1 MDLNSSTPY
10 EELAGVYNTY
20 VDDMINEALS
30 DNRNALSK
38 EKLMKIPYSECYLNS
53 ITAAIGKQNKG
64 KTLTILKQI
73 IIIANT
79 SPYSHVLIYIN
90 RSGSPSDDTFESLK
104 HLIKIPIIYLS
115 QEEAEDYLKTF
126 LMYKELYN
134 TIKKQGL
141 EDKIIDKQRDELFE
155 TLSISNFD
163 RESLHSLIFLDDA
176 VKSKL
181 ITNEKSYFN
190 QLLTQ
195 CRHIQCSFFMAVQ
208 YFKALS
214 TNIKS
219 NLSTLFIFSGFS
231 RQQLNVMLYQVNL
244 PMSINELYTQYQQ
257 LGEHGK
263 IIVDLNKGSVKF
275 D

>member
-10 EELAGVYNTY
+10 EELAGAYNTY

-53 ITAAIGKQNKG
+53 TTAAIGKQNKG

-79 SPYSHVLIYIN
+79 SPHSHVLIYIN

-115 QEEAEDYLKTF
+115 QEEAEDYLKNF

-163 RESLHSLIFLDDA
+163 REFLHSLIFLDDA

-195 CRHIQCSFFMAVQ
+195 CRHI
-208 YFKALS
+208 LS
-214 TNIKS
+214 
-219 NLSTLFIFSGFS
+219 LWLFNTSK
-231 RQQLNVMLYQVNL
+231 
-244 PMSINELYTQYQQ
+244 
-257 LGEHGK
+257 H
-263 IIVDLNKGSVKF
+263 
-275 D
+275 

>member
-1 MDLNSSTPY
+1 MDLNSFTPY
-10 EELAGVYNTY
+10 EELAGVYNKY

-38 EKLMKIPYSECYLNS
+38 EKLMKITYSECYLNS

-79 SPYSHVLIYIN
+79 SPHSHVLIYIN

-115 QEEAEDYLKTF
+115 QEEAEDYLKNF

-155 TLSISNFD
+155 TLSIGCPKVC
-163 RESLHSLIFLDDA
+163 LA
-176 VKSKL
+176 Q
-181 ITNEKSYFN
+181 T
-190 QLLTQ
+190 
-195 CRHIQCSFFMAVQ
+195 
-208 YFKALS
+208 
-214 TNIKS
+214 
-219 NLSTLFIFSGFS
+219 
-231 RQQLNVMLYQVNL
+231 
-244 PMSINELYTQYQQ
+244 
-257 LGEHGK
+257 
-263 IIVDLNKGSVKF
+263 
-275 D
+275 

>member
-1 MDLNSSTPY
+1 
-10 EELAGVYNTY
+10 
-20 VDDMINEALS
+20 
-30 DNRNALSK
+30 
-38 EKLMKIPYSECYLNS
+38 
-53 ITAAIGKQNKG
+53 
-64 KTLTILKQI
+64 
-73 IIIANT
+73 
-79 SPYSHVLIYIN
+79 
-90 RSGSPSDDTFESLK
+90 
-104 HLIKIPIIYLS
+104 
-115 QEEAEDYLKTF
+115 
-126 LMYKELYN
+126 MYKELYN

-163 RESLHSLIFLDDA
+163 REFLHSLIFLDDA

-257 LGEHGK
+257 LSEHGK